1 MKLSKLLEKLEYE
14 VLNGNVDIDI
24 KNLVYDSRKAG
35 ALDVFV
41 CVTGAVSDGHTY
53 ISDVAGKGV
62 LAIVVQKD
70 IEVTEEL
77 KDITLIKTADTR
89 YALALMSAA
98 FFDYPAKKLK
108 TIGITGTKGKTTTTF
123 MIRDILGKCNI
134 KAGLIGTNETIIGD
148 VHIPSKNTT
157 PESFLIQKYFS
168 QMVEAGCSCV
178 VMEVS
183 SQALMLNRTA
193 GILFDIGVF
202 TNIEPDH
209 IGPNEHASFEE
220 YMECKSRLFKQC
232 VHGIGNAD
240 SEYFDKIMEGHT
252 CTLETYGIK
261 NKADLKV
268 ENIRYIHEGG
278 NITTSYNTTG
288 TRELNIKLTLP
299 GEFSVYNSLCA
310 IAVSEH
316 FNVDDKLLLDALY
329 NTRVAGRVE
338 PVKVSDDFIV
348 MIDYAH
354 NAMSLESLLSTLR
367 EYNPN
372 RIVCLFGCGGNRS
385 KLRRFEMGEVSGR
398 MADLTIIT
406 SDNPRDEDPALIM
419 QDIETGIKKTSGSYV
434 MIEDRGEAVKYAIE
448 HGEKGDII
456 VLAGK
461 GHEDYQEIK
470 GVRYHQTD
478 KELVQKAME
487 DLAR

>member
-123 MIRDILGKCNI
+123 MIRDILEKCNI

-168 QMVEAGCSCV
+168 QWLRQAAVVLLWRCRHRHSCLT
-178 VMEVS
+178 E
-183 SQALMLNRTA
+183 QQ
-193 GILFDIGVF
+193 VF
-202 TNIEPDH
+202 
-209 IGPNEHASFEE
+209 
-220 YMECKSRLFKQC
+220 
-232 VHGIGNAD
+232 
-240 SEYFDKIMEGHT
+240 
-252 CTLETYGIK
+252 
-261 NKADLKV
+261 
-268 ENIRYIHEGG
+268 
-278 NITTSYNTTG
+278 
-288 TRELNIKLTLP
+288 
-299 GEFSVYNSLCA
+299 
-310 IAVSEH
+310 
-316 FNVDDKLLLDALY
+316 
-329 NTRVAGRVE
+329 
-338 PVKVSDDFIV
+338 
-348 MIDYAH
+348 
-354 NAMSLESLLSTLR
+354 
-367 EYNPN
+367 
-372 RIVCLFGCGGNRS
+372 CL
-385 KLRRFEMGEVSGR
+385 
-398 MADLTIIT
+398 I
-406 SDNPRDEDPALIM
+406 
-419 QDIETGIKKTSGSYV
+419 
-434 MIEDRGEAVKYAIE
+434 
-448 HGEKGDII
+448 
-456 VLAGK
+456 
-461 GHEDYQEIK
+461 
-470 GVRYHQTD
+470 
-478 KELVQKAME
+478 
-487 DLAR
+487 